1 MAYYF
6 NANEMF
12 EVAIRIEENGA
23 RFYRKA
29 AGFQSDSSNRQMLEK
44 LAVMEDHHQTVFK
57 EMRKNLSEA
66 DKTATVFDPQN
77 EASQYLS
84 AMADAH
90 GGEGSPAA
98 ADSLTGKE
106 SLTEIIDIAI
116 GLEKES
122 ILFYIG
128 LKDMIPPTYGQDKLD
143 NIIAEER
150 KHVVE
155 LSALRKKLSGGQQP

>member
-1 MAYYF
+1 MAYDL
-6 NANEMF
+6 NADEIFEM
-12 EVAIRIEENGA
+12 VIRIESNGA

-29 AGFQSDSSNRQMLEK
+29 AGFQSDSSNRKMLEK
-44 LAVMEDHHQTVFK
+44 LAIMEDHHQTVFE
-57 EMRKNLSEA
+57 EMRKGLTEA
-66 DKTATVFDPQN
+66 DKTITVFDPHN
-77 EASQYLS
+77 EASQYLA

-98 ADSLTGKE
+98 ADSLSGKE
-106 SLTEIIDIAI
+106 SLAEIIDIAI

-128 LKDMIPPTYGQDKLD
+128 LKDMVPPKYGRDKLD
-143 NIIAEER
+143 KIISEER

-155 LSALRKKLSGGQQP
+155 LSTLRKRFYG

>member
-12 EVAIRIEENGA
+12 EMAIRIEENGA

-44 LAVMEDHHQTVFK
+44 LAIMEDHHQTVFK
-57 EMRKNLSEA
+57 EMRKGLSEA

-84 AMADAH
+84 VMADAH

-98 ADSLTGKE
+98 ADSLSGKE
-106 SLTEIIDIAI
+106 SIAEIVDIAI

-128 LKDMIPPTYGQDKLD
+128 LKDMIPPQ
-143 NIIAEER
+143 
-150 KHVVE
+150 
-155 LSALRKKLSGGQQP
+155 

>member
-1 MAYYF
+1 MAYDL
-6 NANEMF
+6 NADEIFEMA
-12 EVAIRIEENGA
+12 VRIEANGA

-29 AGFQSDSSNRQMLEK
+29 AGFQSDSQNRKMLDK
-44 LAVMEDHHQTVFK
+44 LAIMEDHHKITFE
-57 EMRKNLSEA
+57 EMRKSLSEA
-66 DKTATVFDPQN
+66 DKTATVLDPEN
-77 EASQYLS
+77 EASQYLA

-98 ADSLTGKE
+98 ADLLTGKE
-106 SLTEIIDIAI
+106 SLAEIIDIAV

-128 LKDMIPPTYGQDKLD
+128 LKDMIPPKYGRDKLD
-143 NIIAEER
+143 KIIAEER

-155 LSALRKKLSGGQQP
+155 LSALRKKL

>member
-1 MAYYF
+1 MVYDL
-6 NANEMF
+6 NADEIFEM
-12 EVAIRIEENGA
+12 AIRIEANGA

-29 AGFQSDSSNRQMLEK
+29 AGFQSDPSNRKMLEK
-44 LAVMEDHHQTVFK
+44 LASMEDHHQSVFA
-57 EMRKNLSEA
+57 EMRKGLSEA

-77 EASQYLS
+77 EASQYLA

-90 GGEGSPAA
+90 RGEGSPAA

-106 SLTEIIDIAI
+106 SLAEIIDIAI

-128 LKDMIPPTYGQDKLD
+128 LKDMVSPKYGQDKLD
-143 NIIAEER
+143 KIIAEER
-150 KHVVE
+150 KHVIE
-155 LSALRKKLSGGQQP
+155 LSALRKKL